1 MFQKLVSVLTAACF
15 GFTALIAVSGASAQ
29 TPAQEQVPLRKFF
42 EHRQFTNIKLSPDAK
57 HMAFTYEHET
67 EVRLA
72 VMESKDGNILSHFT
86 FGENMHVQDFF
97 WANDERVVMA
107 VGKVTGYL
115 DNDGRPTNL
124 YAANI
129 DGSQRREIFEM
140 ASSRYALLSRL
151 PKDDRHILIAKYHWA
166 DGGKGKVHR
175 LNIYNGNLDYT
186 AEEPPGDVRAL
197 EADIEGRVRM
207 AVEII
212 EGKTEDDTKS
222 FLHVRGVGEKAPW
235 KKVPLAVKRKN
246 PLIDP
251 IGFNAEGSKGYFLS
265 NFDQPSQDRM
275 ALYEYDF
282 ATDKVTLLHKEP
294 DVDLRAP
301 LLGYRGDV
309 VGVLHLGGRTEKLL
323 LDDQNKE
330 AQFFKTLV
338 GAFKGQTFGITS
350 YSRDGKQAIV
360 QVRSDR
366 NPGEFYLFEVDKLQA
381 KFLVASLPDLKPE
394 QMVQVE
400 PVVIKA
406 RDGLTLHAL
415 LTKPKNAKG
424 PVPLLVN
431 VHGGPFGITDF
442 WGFDP
447 EGQFFASRGWAVLQ
461 VNYRGSGNRGTD
473 FQEAG
478 YRQWGLK
485 MQEDLVDATQWAVS
499 QGVADPKRMCI
510 YGGSYGGYAAL
521 AGIIKDPDLY
531 RCAVGIVG
539 VYDLVQFR
547 KGDGSDFSRLGGD
560 YFEKFMARRL
570 AEKAEDLVAT
580 SPVHN
585 VTKIKVPVF
594 IIHGSNDVRVPIEHA
609 NRLREAM
616 DKAGKPYEWMV
627 KPEGHGFYNVDN
639 RVEMY
644 TKVLEFLTKHTQ

>member
-1 MFQKLVSVLTAACF
+1 MKSTLVSMVAAVCI
-15 GFTALIAVSGASAQ
+15 GLAGWVASPVSTAL
-29 TPAQEQVPLRKFF
+29 AQEQVPLRKFF
-42 EHRQFTNIKLSPDAK
+42 EHRQFTDIKLSPDAK
-57 HMAFTYEHET
+57 HMAFTYEHGS

-86 FGENMHVQDFF
+86 FGENMHVQQFE
-97 WANDERVVMA
+97 WANNERVIMA

-140 ASSRYALLSRL
+140 ASSRYALLSLL
-151 PKDDRHILIAKYHWA
+151 PKDDKHILIAKFHWA

-175 LNIYNGNLDYT
+175 LNVYNGNLDYT
-186 AEEPPGDVRAL
+186 AEEPAGDVRAL
-197 EADIEGRVRM
+197 EADIEGQVRM
-207 AVEII
+207 AVEIV

-222 FLHVRGVGEKAPW
+222 FLHVRGLGEKAQW
-235 KKVPLAVKRKN
+235 KKVPLPVKRKN
-246 PLIDP
+246 PSIDP
-251 IGFNAEGSKGYFLS
+251 IGFNADGTKGYFLS
-265 NFDQPSQDRM
+265 NFDQPKDDRM

-282 ATDKVTLLHKEP
+282 STDTVSLLHKEA
-294 DVDLRAP
+294 DVDLAGALR
-301 LLGYRGDV
+301 GYRGDV
-309 VGVLHLGGRTEKLL
+309 VGVTHLGGRTEKLL
-323 LDDQNKE
+323 LDDKNRE

-360 QVRSDR
+360 RVQSDR
-366 NPGEFYLFEVDKLQA
+366 NPCEFFLFDVDKLEA
-381 KFLVASLPDLKPE
+381 KFLVASLPDIKPE
-394 QMVQVE
+394 QMVSVE
-400 PVVIKA
+400 PVVIQT
-406 RDGLTLHAL
+406 RDGLTVHAM

-424 PVPLLVN
+424 PVPLLLN
-431 VHGGPFGITDF
+431 VHGGPFGVTDF
-442 WGFDP
+442 WGFHP

-461 VNYRGSGNRGTD
+461 VNYRGSGNRGSD

-499 QGVADPKRMCI
+499 KGVADPRRMCI

-521 AGIIKDPDLY
+521 AGVVKDPDLY

-547 KGDGSDFSRLGGD
+547 KGDGSDFSRYGGE
-560 YFEKFMARRL
+560 YFEKFMSRRVG
-570 AEKAEDLVAT
+570 EKPEDLVAT

-585 VTKIKVPVF
+585 VSKIKVPVF
-594 IIHGSNDVRVPIEHA
+594 IIHGEKDVRVPIEHA

-627 KPEGHGFYNVDN
+627 KPEGHGFYSVDN

-644 TKVLEFLTKHTQ
+644 TKVLDFLTKHTQ

>member
-1 MFQKLVSVLTAACF
+1 MKSTLVSMVAAVCI
-15 GFTALIAVSGASAQ
+15 GLAGWVASPVSTAL
-29 TPAQEQVPLRKFF
+29 AQEQVPLRKFF
-42 EHRQFTNIKLSPDAK
+42 EHRQFTDIKLSPDAK
-57 HMAFTYEHET
+57 HMAFTYEHGS

-86 FGENMHVQDFF
+86 FGENMHVQQFE
-97 WANDERVVMA
+97 WANNERVIMA

-140 ASSRYALLSRL
+140 ASSRYALLSLL
-151 PKDDRHILIAKYHWA
+151 PKDDKHILIAKFHWA

-175 LNIYNGNLDYT
+175 LNVYNGNLDYT
-186 AEEPPGDVRAL
+186 AEEPAGDVRAL
-197 EADIEGRVRM
+197 EADIEGQVRM
-207 AVEII
+207 AVEIV

-222 FLHVRGVGEKAPW
+222 FLHVRGLGEKAQW
-235 KKVPLAVKRKN
+235 KKVPLPVKRKN
-246 PLIDP
+246 PSIDP
-251 IGFNAEGSKGYFLS
+251 IGFNADGTKGYFLS
-265 NFDQPSQDRM
+265 NFDQPKDDRM

-282 ATDKVTLLHKEP
+282 STDTVSLLHKEA
-294 DVDLRAP
+294 DVDLAGALR
-301 LLGYRGDV
+301 GYRGDV
-309 VGVLHLGGRTEKLL
+309 VGVTHLGGRTEKLL
-323 LDDQNKE
+323 LDDKNRE

-360 QVRSDR
+360 RVRSDR
-366 NPGEFYLFEVDKLQA
+366 NPGEFFLFDVDKLEA
-381 KFLVASLPDLKPE
+381 KFLVASLPDIKPE
-394 QMVQVE
+394 QMVSVE
-400 PVVIKA
+400 PVVIQT
-406 RDGLTLHAL
+406 RDGLTVHAM

-424 PVPLLVN
+424 PVPLLLN
-431 VHGGPFGITDF
+431 VHGGPFGVTDF
-442 WGFDP
+442 WGFHP

-461 VNYRGSGNRGTD
+461 VNYRGSGNRGSD

-499 QGVADPKRMCI
+499 KGVADPRRMCI

-521 AGIIKDPDLY
+521 AGVVKDPDLY

-547 KGDGSDFSRLGGD
+547 KGDGSDFSRYGGE
-560 YFEKFMARRL
+560 YFEKFMSRRVG
-570 AEKAEDLVAT
+570 EKPEDLVAT

-585 VTKIKVPVF
+585 VSKIKVPVF
-594 IIHGSNDVRVPIEHA
+594 IIHGEKDVRVPIEHA

-627 KPEGHGFYNVDN
+627 KPEGHGFYSVDN

-644 TKVLEFLTKHTQ
+644 TKVLDFLTKHTQ